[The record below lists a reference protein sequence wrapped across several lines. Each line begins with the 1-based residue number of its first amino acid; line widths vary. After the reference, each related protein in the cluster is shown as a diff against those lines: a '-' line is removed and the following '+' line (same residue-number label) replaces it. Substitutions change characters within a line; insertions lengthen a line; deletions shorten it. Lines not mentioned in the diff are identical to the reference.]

1 MEKFKFDILGITSSH
16 SNIGSFTLVLGE
28 PDGRRRLPIV
38 IGAVEAQAIMMEIE
52 NIKPHRPMTH
62 DLLYTICDKF
72 NVDLIEVNIVEMK
85 EAVFFARMKF
95 NKNGIE
101 HEIDARPSDAIAVA
115 VRFRVPIYVY
125 EKVFRDSGIEI
136 KENEDAN
143 FEETDNN
150 PIMPEFQA
158 SPSSNVSKPDQ
169 ITAIKQQMEE
179 AIQNEDYEL
188 AAQLRDKLTQLEQN

>member
-1 MEKFKFDILGITSSH
+1 
-16 SNIGSFTLVLGE
+16 
-28 PDGRRRLPIV
+28 
-38 IGAVEAQAIMMEIE
+38 
-52 NIKPHRPMTH
+52 MTH
-62 DLLYTICDKF
+62 DLLYTICEKF

-95 NKNGIE
+95 NKDGIE

-143 FEETDNN
+143 FEETDTN
-150 PIMPEFQA
+150 PIMPELQA

-169 ITAIKQQMEE
+169 IKAIKQQMEE